1 MTDILPFVET
11 FLLAEVSL
19 SLSNIRAHLNW
30 AAASSD
36 ALGEDVVEISKDSVS
51 RISIQLLHVER
62 RAFELAEA
70 MSAQQADPYGLH
82 RALHD
87 VAHKQVA

>member
-1 MTDILPFVET
+1 MTNILPIVET

-30 AAASSD
+30 AAASSPS
-36 ALGEDVVEISKDSVS
+36 ASEHAVEISKDSVS
-51 RISIQLLHVER
+51 RISMQLLHVER

-70 MSAQQADPYGLH
+70 MSAQQASPYGLH